1 MGIMSK
7 YDSIESLSDGDFR
20 RLAGVEKSTFVL
32 MLEVLKPLELA
43 KRARG
48 GKQPRLSLPDRL
60 LMCLEYLREYR
71 TYFHLGQSYG
81 VSEAQCYKI
90 CRWIEEALIKDK
102 RFHLPG
108 KKALIKPDADY
119 ATVLVDAT
127 ESPVERPKKTL
138 QKQTKR
144 AETLLLGEEETAYA

>member
-1 MGIMSK
+1 MSK
-7 YDSIESLSDGDFR
+7 YDSIERLSEGDFR
-20 RLAGVEKSTFVL
+20 RLVGVEKSTFTM
-32 MLEVLKPLELA
+32 MLEVLTPLELA

-48 GKQPRLSLPDRL
+48 GKRPKLSLPDRL

-81 VSEAQCYKI
+81 VSEGQCYKI
-90 CRWIEEALIKDK
+90 CRWIEDALIKDK

-108 KKALIKPDADY
+108 KKALVKPDANYD
-119 ATVLVDAT
+119 VMLVDAT

-138 QKQTKR
+138 QKQKKR
-144 AETLLLGEEETAYA
+144 AEAVLFREEKTAHA